1 MKLKTKELQMLAI
14 IMATW
19 SFILIGSGISLNN
32 TNKTIEKKVYTLS
45 VKKEKV
51 PESQAKINEI
61 KLKDITITIN
71 NPISVNV
78 EDYLENPEQI
88 DKNVLNKLTLDTSLV
103 NINQLGTYQYT
114 IKYNKKKYIAN
125 IIVKEKELPKVDFT
139 LKNLEI
145 ILGDSLSQNPRDYIN
160 ENLSDEV
167 NNALTLDLSQVITN
181 VAGTYQY
188 TITYKNTTYTAYIT
202 IKAPGP
208 TVIGPNTAKDD
219 SKEDKKTE
227 TDTKDLTTPT
237 TTNPEN

>member
-1 MKLKTKELQMLAI
+1 MLAI
-14 IMATW
+14 IMAIW

-139 LKNLEI
+139 LKNIEI
-145 ILGDSLSQNPRDYIN
+145 TLGDSISQNPRNYIN
-160 ENLSDEV
+160 ETVSDEV
-167 NNALTLDLSQVITN
+167 NNALTLDLSQVTTN

-188 TITYKNTTYTAYIT
+188 SITYKNTTYTGYIT
-202 IKAPGP
+202 IKAPEP
-208 TVIGPNTAKDD
+208 TIIGPNTATNEKTDD
-219 SKEDKKTE
+219 TIKTNE
-227 TDTKDLTTPT
+227 TDKANETK
-237 TTNPEN
+237 

>member
-14 IMATW
+14 IMAIW

-51 PESQAKINEI
+51 PKSQAKINEI

-114 IKYNKKKYIAN
+114 IKYNKKKIY
-125 IIVKEKELPKVDFT
+125 
-139 LKNLEI
+139 
-145 ILGDSLSQNPRDYIN
+145 
-160 ENLSDEV
+160 
-167 NNALTLDLSQVITN
+167 
-181 VAGTYQY
+181 
-188 TITYKNTTYTAYIT
+188 
-202 IKAPGP
+202 
-208 TVIGPNTAKDD
+208 
-219 SKEDKKTE
+219 SKYYC
-227 TDTKDLTTPT
+227 
-237 TTNPEN
+237 